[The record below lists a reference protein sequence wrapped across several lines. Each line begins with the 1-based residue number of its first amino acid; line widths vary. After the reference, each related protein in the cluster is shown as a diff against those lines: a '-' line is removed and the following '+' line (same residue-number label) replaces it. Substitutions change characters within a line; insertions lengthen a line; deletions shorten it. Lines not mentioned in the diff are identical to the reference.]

1 MLYKIL
7 LIYIIFIIVFL
18 SNIDRTIWLH
28 LSFDKNA
35 NIVYK
40 NYNESIGVQHN
51 KLRILFY
58 RFIVFIIPFIQPL
71 ILLTVK
77 HNQMLFLLNKPFAHP
92 KLEMSLH
99 SSIYYLLS
107 KQASEKIHSKL
118 FWNDIFTKY
127 NINTP
132 KIYGYL
138 NNGNLLLK
146 HDISFKKCILKPISG
161 GFGTGIKFFD
171 KTKIPKEGSFIIQ
184 EYIRNNGHYRIVT
197 TTEKVINIYYCK
209 KDKNALV
216 SNNHKGGLCNSVDKF
231 DKKTLNLALYL
242 HKIALNYID
251 VIGWDIIQ
259 YENMYYFL
267 EGNVQPGCVFEH
279 DENYVDKAKE
289 LYNYIVV
296 KNLKK

>member
-1 MLYKIL
+1 
-7 LIYIIFIIVFL
+7 
-18 SNIDRTIWLH
+18 
-28 LSFDKNA
+28 
-35 NIVYK
+35 
-40 NYNESIGVQHN
+40 
-51 KLRILFY
+51 
-58 RFIVFIIPFIQPL
+58 
-71 ILLTVK
+71 
-77 HNQMLFLLNKPFAHP
+77 
-92 KLEMSLH
+92 MSLH

-171 KTKIPKEGSFIIQ
+171 KTKIQKEGSFIIQ

-197 TTEKVINIYYCK
+197 T
-209 KDKNALV
+209 
-216 SNNHKGGLCNSVDKF
+216 
-231 DKKTLNLALYL
+231 

-251 VIGWDIIQ
+251 VIGWDVIQ